1 VAALQ
6 GIEQLSEI
14 SLRHP
19 VFLDAAGEGGTEDK
33 HSLSTPVNLKQ
44 TFLLGNPCGIYRHFS
59 YPVVYLDT

>member
-1 VAALQ
+1 MAALQ

-19 VFLDAAGEGGTEDK
+19 VFLDAAGECGAEDK

-44 TFLLGNPCGIYRHFS
+44 TFLLGKLVMALIQSFVCSSCGS
-59 YPVVYLDT
+59 

>member
-1 VAALQ
+1 MWDLTVAALQ

-44 TFLLGNPCGIYRHFS
+44 TFLLGEHVEYIDME
-59 YPVVYLDT
+59 LIIQ

>member
-1 VAALQ
+1 MELQ

-44 TFLLGNPCGIYRHFS
+44 TFLLGKHVMALCNSLFARV
-59 YPVVYLDT
+59 VVYNR

>member
-1 VAALQ
+1 MVALQ

-19 VFLDAAGEGGTEDK
+19 VFLDAAGEGGAEDK

-44 TFLLGNPCGIYRHFS
+44 TFLLGK
-59 YPVVYLDT
+59 

>member
-1 VAALQ
+1 VVALQ

-44 TFLLGNPCGIYRHFS
+44 TFLLGEH
-59 YPVVYLDT
+59 VVALIQ